1 MTTVADLVADVRRR
15 VYGSMT
21 ENVNLVQTSA
31 SAGQTSFQLEL
42 GVDGIQK
49 GMILSSGLNVW
60 FVKGVY
66 STDNTVFVI
75 PGYDN
80 SPKTAITTGDMV
92 YVRPRMTDWYA
103 FNSIND
109 QLRRLS
115 SPDAGLYKI
124 GTWVAE
130 VDPTYQ
136 TYVVPVEAENMINL
150 LRVRWRS
157 PGTTDVWT
165 DVPDRYY
172 RWVYS
177 NEQNIVRLLYNVP
190 SGTDVEFIYKAPFSQ
205 ATSLDDDPVADL
217 GLSESM
223 LDIPALGAAIDL
235 LRTTESRRNQVS
247 SQGDSRRPDE
257 VSMTANSS
265 IAGVLERDYRRRVQD
280 EMVRLVT
287 RIPIY
292 RGI

>member
-1 MTTVADLVADVRRR
+1 MSTVADLVADVRRR

-80 SPKTAITTGDMV
+80 SPQSAITTGDMV

-103 FNSIND
+103 FNAIND
-109 QLRRLS
+109 QLRSMS
-115 SPDAGLYKI
+115 SPEAGLYKI
-124 GTWVAE
+124 GTWVAD

-136 TYVVPVEAENMINL
+136 TYTVPVAAADMINI
-150 LRVRWRS
+150 LRVRWRW
-157 PGTTDVWT
+157 PGTTDVWSNLA
-165 DVPDRYY
+165 PRHY
-172 RWVYS
+172 RWQYS
-177 NEQNIVRLLYNVP
+177 TEQNVVRLLLSIP
-190 SGTDVEFIYKAPFSQ
+190 SGTEVEFTYKAPFSQ
-205 ATSLDDDPVADL
+205 ATSLTDDPIADL
-217 GLSESM
+217 GLTDSM
-223 LDIPALGAAIDL
+223 LDIPSLGAAIEL
-235 LRTTESRRNQVS
+235 LQTTESRRTQIS

-257 VSMTANSS
+257 VPVSSNSA
-265 IAGVLERDYRRRVQD
+265 IAGQLQRMYKSRVQE
-280 EMVRLVT
+280 EMSRLVT
-287 RIPIY
+287 RLPIY
-292 RGI
+292 RGL

>member
-21 ENVNLVQTSA
+21 ENVNLAQTSA
-31 SAGQTSFQLEL
+31 SAGQTSIQLEL

-49 GMILSSGLNVW
+49 GMLLSSGLNVW

-80 SPKTAITTGDMV
+80 SPQSAIATGDMV

-103 FNSIND
+103 FNAIND

-130 VDPTYQ
+130 VDATYQ
-136 TYVVPVEAENMINL
+136 TYTVPVAAADMINI

-165 DVPDRYY
+165 DIPDRYY

-177 NEQNIVRLLYNVP
+177 NEQNIVRLLLNVP
-190 SGTDVEFIYKAPFSQ
+190 SGTEIEFTYKAPFSQ

-217 GLSESM
+217 GLSDSM
-223 LDIPALGAAIDL
+223 LDIPALGAAVDL

-247 SQGDSRRPDE
+247 NQGDSRRPEE

-265 IAGVLERDYRRRVQD
+265 IAGVMERDYRRRVQD

-292 RGI
+292 RGL

>member
-1 MTTVADLVADVRRR
+1 MTTVGDLVADVRRR

-21 ENVNLVQTSA
+21 ENVNLFQTSA
-31 SAGQTSFQLEL
+31 SAGQTSLQLEL

-49 GMILSSGLNVW
+49 GMLLSSGLNVW

-80 SPKTAITTGDMV
+80 SPKSAVTAGDMLF
-92 YVRPRMTDWYA
+92 VRPRMTDWYA
-103 FNSIND
+103 FNAIND
-109 QLRRLS
+109 QLRSMS
-115 SPDAGLYKI
+115 SPEAGLYKI

-136 TYVVPVEAENMINL
+136 TYEVPVEAADMVNI
-150 LRVRWRS
+150 LRVRFRW
-157 PGTTDVWT
+157 PGTTDVWSSIA
-165 DVPDRYY
+165 PRHY

-177 NEQNIVRLLYNVP
+177 TQQNVVRLLISIP
-190 SGTDVEFIYKAPFSQ
+190 SGTEIEFTYKAPFSQ
-205 ATSLDDDPVADL
+205 ATSLDDDPIADL

-223 LDIPALGAAIDL
+223 LDIPALGAAVEL
-235 LRTTESRRNQVS
+235 LFTTESRRTQVS
-247 SQGDSRRPDE
+247 TQGDSRRPDE
-257 VSMTANSS
+257 VPVSSNSA
-265 IAGVLERDYRRRVQD
+265 IAGQMSRLYKARVQE
-280 EMVRLVT
+280 EMSRLVT

-292 RGI
+292 RGV

>member
-1 MTTVADLVADVRRR
+1 MASIGDLVADVRRR

-31 SAGQTSFQLEL
+31 SAGQTSLQLEL

-49 GMILSSGLNVW
+49 GMLISSGLNVW

-80 SPKTAITTGDMV
+80 SPQDAVAAGDMV

-103 FNSIND
+103 FNAIND
-109 QLRRLS
+109 QLRSLS
-115 SPDAGLYKI
+115 SPDAGLYRI
-124 GTWVAE
+124 GTWVAN

-136 TYVVPVEAENMINL
+136 TYVVPSAALTMTNII
-150 LRVRWRS
+150 RVRWRW

-165 DVPDRYY
+165 DMAPRHY
-172 RWVYS
+172 RWNYS
-177 NEQNIVRLLYNVP
+177 TVQNVVRLLISIP
-190 SGTDVEFIYKAPFSQ
+190 SGTEIEFTYKAPFTL
-205 ATSLDDDPVADL
+205 ATSLADDPVADC
-217 GLSESM
+217 GLSDSM
-223 LDIPALGAAIDL
+223 LDIPSLGAAVEL
-235 LRTTESRRNQVS
+235 LQTTESRRTQITA
-247 SQGDSRRPDE
+247 QGDSRRPEE
-257 VSMTANSS
+257 VPVSSNSS
-265 IAGVLERDYRRRVQD
+265 IAGQLQRMYKSRVQE
-280 EMVRLVT
+280 EMSRLVT

-292 RGI
+292 RGV

>member
-1 MTTVADLVADVRRR
+1 MATVADLVADVRRR

>member
-1 MTTVADLVADVRRR
+1 MASIGDLVADVRRR

-31 SAGQTSFQLEL
+31 SAGQVSLQLEL

-49 GMILSSGLNVW
+49 GMLISSGLNVW

-80 SPKTAITTGDMV
+80 SPQDAVAAGDMV

-103 FNSIND
+103 FNAIND
-109 QLRRLS
+109 QLRSLS
-115 SPDAGLYKI
+115 SPDAGLYRI
-124 GTWVAE
+124 GTWVAD

-136 TYVVPVEAENMINL
+136 TYVVPQAALTMTNII
-150 LRVRWRS
+150 RVRWRW

-165 DVPDRYY
+165 DMAPRHY
-172 RWVYS
+172 RWNYS
-177 NEQNIVRLLYNVP
+177 TVQNVVRLLTSIP
-190 SGTDVEFIYKAPFSQ
+190 SGTEIEFTYKAPFTL
-205 ATSLDDDPVADL
+205 ATSLADDPVADC
-217 GLSESM
+217 GLSDSM
-223 LDIPALGAAIDL
+223 LDIPSLGAAVEL
-235 LRTTESRRNQVS
+235 LQTTESRRTQITA
-247 SQGDSRRPDE
+247 QGDSRRPEE
-257 VSMTANSS
+257 VPVSSNSS
-265 IAGVLERDYRRRVQD
+265 IAGQLQRMYKSRVQE
-280 EMVRLVT
+280 EMSRLVT

-292 RGI
+292 RGV

>member
-1 MTTVADLVADVRRR
+1 MSTVADLVADVRRK

-21 ENVNLVQTSA
+21 ENVNLAQVSA
-31 SAGQTSFQLEL
+31 SAGQTSIQLEL

-49 GMILSSGLNVW
+49 GMLLSSGLNVW

-80 SPKTAITTGDMV
+80 SPKNAVTAGDMV

-109 QLRRLS
+109 QLRSLS

-136 TYVVPVEAENMINL
+136 TYVVPVEAADMINI
-150 LRVRWRS
+150 LRVRWRW
-157 PGTTDVWT
+157 PGTTDVWSNLA
-165 DVPDRYY
+165 PRHY
-172 RWVYS
+172 RWQYS
-177 NEQNIVRLLYNVP
+177 TEQNVVRLLLSIP
-190 SGTDVEFIYKAPFSQ
+190 SGTEVEFTYKAPFSM

-217 GLSESM
+217 GLTDSM
-223 LDIPALGAAIDL
+223 LDIPALGAAIEL
-235 LRTTESRRNQVS
+235 LQTTESRRTQIS
-247 SQGDSRRPDE
+247 SQGDSRRADE
-257 VSMTANSS
+257 VPVTSNSS
-265 IAGVLERDYRRRVQD
+265 IAGQLQRVYKSRVQE
-280 EMVRLVT
+280 EMSRLVT
-287 RIPIY
+287 RMPIY
-292 RGI
+292 RGL

>member
-1 MTTVADLVADVRRR
+1 MATVQDMVADVRRK

-21 ENVNLVQTSA
+21 ENVNLIQTSA
-31 SAGQTSFQLEL
+31 SAGQTSIQLEL

-49 GMILSSGLNVW
+49 GMLISSGLNVW

-80 SPKTAITTGDMV
+80 SPQDAVAPGDMV
-92 YVRPRMTDWYA
+92 YIRPRMTDWYA
-103 FNSIND
+103 FNAIND

-115 SPDAGLYKI
+115 SPDAGLYRI

-136 TYVVPVEAENMINL
+136 TYQVPVEAVDMINV
-150 LRVRWRS
+150 LRVRWRW
-157 PGTTDVWT
+157 PGTPNVWS
-165 DVPDRYY
+165 DLAPRHY
-172 RWVYS
+172 RWIYS
-177 NEQNIVRLLYNVP
+177 TEQNVVRLLLSIP
-190 SGTDVEFIYKAPFSQ
+190 SGTEIEFTYKAPFVQ
-205 ATSLDDDPVADL
+205 ATSLADDPVADL

-223 LDIPALGAAIDL
+223 VDIPSLGAAIDL
-235 LRTTESRRNQVS
+235 LRTTESRRTQIQT
-247 SQGDSRRPDE
+247 QGDSRRPEE
-257 VSMTANSS
+257 VPVSSNSA
-265 IAGVLERDYRRRVQD
+265 IAAQLDREYKQRIQD
-280 EMVRLVT
+280 EMTRLVT

-292 RGI
+292 RGV

>member
-1 MTTVADLVADVRRR
+1 MSTVADLVADVRRR

-49 GMILSSGLNVW
+49 GMLLSSGLNVW

-80 SPKTAITTGDMV
+80 SPKNAVTAGDMV

-103 FNSIND
+103 FNAIND

-115 SPDAGLYKI
+115 SPDSGLYKI
-124 GTWVAE
+124 GTWVAN
-130 VDPTYQ
+130 VDATYQ
-136 TYVVPVEAENMINL
+136 TYIVPVEAEGMINL

-165 DVPDRYY
+165 DIPDRYY

-177 NEQNIVRLLYNVP
+177 NKQNIVRLLLNVP
-190 SGTDVEFIYKAPFSQ
+190 SGTEIEFTYKAPFSQ

-217 GLSESM
+217 GLSDSM
-223 LDIPALGAAIDL
+223 LDIPALGAAVDL
-235 LRTTESRRNQVS
+235 LRTSESRRNQVS
-247 SQGDSRRPDE
+247 NQGDSRRPEE

-265 IAGVLERDYRRRVQD
+265 IAGVMERDYRRRVQD

-287 RIPIY
+287 RVPIY
-292 RGI
+292 KGI

>member
-1 MTTVADLVADVRRR
+1 MATVGDLVADVRRR

-31 SAGQTSFQLEL
+31 SAGQTSLQLEL

-49 GMILSSGLNVW
+49 GMLISSGLNVW

-80 SPKTAITTGDMV
+80 SPQDAVTAGDML

-103 FNSIND
+103 FNAIND
-109 QLRRLS
+109 QLRSLS
-115 SPDAGLYKI
+115 SPDAGLYRI
-124 GTWVAE
+124 GTWVAD

-136 TYVVPVEAENMINL
+136 TYVVPQAALTMTNI
-150 LRVRWRS
+150 LRVRWRW

-165 DVPDRYY
+165 DMAPRHY
-172 RWVYS
+172 RWNYS
-177 NEQNIVRLLYNVP
+177 TVQNVVRLLISIP
-190 SGTDVEFIYKAPFSQ
+190 SGTEIEFTYKAPFTL
-205 ATSLDDDPVADL
+205 ATSLADDPVADC
-217 GLSESM
+217 GLSDSM
-223 LDIPALGAAIDL
+223 LDIPSLGAAVEL
-235 LRTTESRRNQVS
+235 LQTTESRRTQITA
-247 SQGDSRRPDE
+247 QGDSRRPEE
-257 VSMTANSS
+257 VPVSSNSS
-265 IAGVLERDYRRRVQD
+265 IAGQLRRMYKSRVQE
-280 EMVRLVT
+280 EMSRLVT

-292 RGI
+292 RGV

>member
-1 MTTVADLVADVRRR
+1 
-15 VYGSMT
+15 MT
-21 ENVNLVQTSA
+21 ENINLVQTSA

-49 GMILSSGLNVW
+49 GMLLSSGLNVW

-80 SPKTAITTGDMV
+80 SPKSAIATGDMV

-103 FNSIND
+103 FNAIND
-109 QLRRLS
+109 QLRSMS

-136 TYVVPVEAENMINL
+136 TYEVPVEAADMVNI
-150 LRVRWRS
+150 LRVRWRW
-157 PGTTDVWT
+157 PGTTDVWANLA
-165 DVPDRYY
+165 PRHY
-172 RWVYS
+172 RWQYS
-177 NEQNIVRLLYNVP
+177 TEQNVVRLLISIP
-190 SGTDVEFIYKAPFSQ
+190 SGTEIEFTYKAPFTM
-205 ATSLDDDPVADL
+205 ATSLDDDVVEDL
-217 GLSESM
+217 GLSDSM
-223 LDIPALGAAIDL
+223 IDIPSLGAAIEL
-235 LRTTESRRNQVS
+235 LYTTESRRTQIS

-257 VSMTANSS
+257 VPVTSNSS
-265 IAGVLERDYRRRVQD
+265 IAGSLQRLYKDRVQQ
-280 EMVRLVT
+280 EMSRLVT

-292 RGI
+292 RGL

>member
-1 MTTVADLVADVRRR
+1 MATVGDLVADVRRR

-31 SAGQTSFQLEL
+31 SAGQTSLQLEL

-49 GMILSSGLNVW
+49 GMLISSGLNVW

-80 SPKTAITTGDMV
+80 SPQDAVAAGDMV

-103 FNSIND
+103 FNAIND
-109 QLRRLS
+109 QLRSLS
-115 SPDAGLYKI
+115 SPDAGLYRI
-124 GTWVAE
+124 GTWVAD

-136 TYVVPVEAENMINL
+136 TYVVPQAALTMTNII
-150 LRVRWRS
+150 RVRWRW

-165 DVPDRYY
+165 DMAPRHY
-172 RWVYS
+172 RWNYS
-177 NEQNIVRLLYNVP
+177 TVQNVVRLLISIP
-190 SGTDVEFIYKAPFSQ
+190 SGTEIEFTYKAPFTL
-205 ATSLDDDPVADL
+205 ATSLADDPVADC
-217 GLSESM
+217 GLSDSM
-223 LDIPALGAAIDL
+223 LDIPSLGAAVEL
-235 LRTTESRRNQVS
+235 LQTTESRRTQITA
-247 SQGDSRRPDE
+247 QGDSRRPEE
-257 VSMTANSS
+257 VPVSSNSS
-265 IAGVLERDYRRRVQD
+265 IAGQLQRMYKSRVQE
-280 EMVRLVT
+280 EMSRLVT

-292 RGI
+292 RGV

>member
-1 MTTVADLVADVRRR
+1 MATVQDMVADVRRK

-21 ENVNLVQTSA
+21 ENVNLIQTSA
-31 SAGQTSFQLEL
+31 SAGQTSIQLEL

-49 GMILSSGLNVW
+49 GMLISSGLNVW

-80 SPKTAITTGDMV
+80 SPQNAVSAGDMV

-103 FNSIND
+103 FNAIND

-115 SPDAGLYKI
+115 SPDAGLYRI
-124 GTWVAE
+124 GSWVAE

-136 TYVVPVEAENMINL
+136 TYQVPVEAADMINV
-150 LRVRWRS
+150 LRVRWRW
-157 PGTTDVWT
+157 PGTPNVWS
-165 DVPDRYY
+165 DLAPRHY
-172 RWVYS
+172 RWIYS
-177 NEQNIVRLLYNVP
+177 TEQNVVRLLLSIP
-190 SGTDVEFIYKAPFSQ
+190 SGTEIEFTYKAPFVQ
-205 ATSLDDDPVADL
+205 ATSLADDPVADL

-223 LDIPALGAAIDL
+223 VDIPSLGAAIDL
-235 LRTTESRRNQVS
+235 LRTTESRRTQVS
-247 SQGDSRRPDE
+247 TQGDSRRPEE
-257 VSMTANSS
+257 VPVSSNSA
-265 IAGVLERDYRRRVQD
+265 IAGQLDREYRQRIQD
-280 EMVRLVT
+280 EMTRLVT

-292 RGI
+292 RGV

>member
-1 MTTVADLVADVRRR
+1 MTTVADLVSDVRRR

-124 GTWVAE
+124 GTWVVE

-136 TYVVPVEAENMINL
+136 TYVVPVGAENMINL

-165 DVPDRYY
+165 EIPDRYY

-190 SGTDVEFIYKAPFSQ
+190 SGTDIEFTYKAPFSQ
-205 ATSLDDDPVADL
+205 ATSLSDDLVEDI

-223 LDIPALGAAIDL
+223 IDIPALGAAVSL
-235 LRTTESRRNQVS
+235 LRTTEARRNQITT
-247 SQGDSRRPDE
+247 QGDSRRPDE

-265 IAGVLERDYRRRVQD
+265 IATQMEREYRQRVQD

>member
-1 MTTVADLVADVRRR
+1 
-15 VYGSMT
+15 MT

-49 GMILSSGLNVW
+49 GMLLSSGLNVW

-80 SPKTAITTGDMV
+80 SPKTSITAGDMV

-103 FNSIND
+103 FNAIND
-109 QLRRLS
+109 QLRSMS
-115 SPDAGLYKI
+115 SPEAGLYKI

-136 TYVVPVEAENMINL
+136 TYEVPVEAADMINI
-150 LRVRWRS
+150 LRVRWRW
-157 PGTTDVWT
+157 PGTTDVWSNLA
-165 DVPDRYY
+165 PRHY
-172 RWVYS
+172 RWQYS
-177 NEQNIVRLLYNVP
+177 TEQNVVRLLLSIP
-190 SGTDVEFIYKAPFSQ
+190 SGTEIEFTYKAPFAM
-205 ATSLDDDPVADL
+205 ATSLTDDPVADL
-217 GLSESM
+217 GLSDSM
-223 LDIPALGAAIDL
+223 LDIPALGAAVEL
-235 LRTTESRRNQVS
+235 LQTTESRRTQVS

-257 VSMTANSS
+257 VPVTSNSS
-265 IAGVLERDYRRRVQD
+265 IANQLQRMYKARVQE
-280 EMVRLVT
+280 EMSRLVT
-287 RIPIY
+287 RMPIY
-292 RGI
+292 RGL

>member
-1 MTTVADLVADVRRR
+1 MTTVQDLVADVRRR

-21 ENVNLVQTSA
+21 ENINLVQTSA

-49 GMILSSGLNVW
+49 GMLLSSGLNVW

-80 SPKTAITTGDMV
+80 SPQSSIAAGDMV

-103 FNSIND
+103 FNAIND

-124 GTWVAE
+124 GTWVTE

-165 DVPDRYY
+165 EIPDRYY
-172 RWVYS
+172 RWIYS

-292 RGI
+292 RGL

>member
-1 MTTVADLVADVRRR
+1 VTTVADLVADVRRR

-49 GMILSSGLNVW
+49 GMLLSSGLNVW

-103 FNSIND
+103 FNAIND

-124 GTWVAE
+124 GTWVAD
-130 VDPTYQ
+130 VDSTYQ

-165 DVPDRYY
+165 EISNRYY
-172 RWVYS
+172 RWIYS

-190 SGTDVEFIYKAPFSQ
+190 SGTEIEFVYKAPFSQ
-205 ATSLDDDPVADL
+205 ATSLDDDPVEDL

-223 LDIPALGAAIDL
+223 LDIPALGAAVDL

-247 SQGDSRRPDE
+247 NQGDSRRPDE

-265 IAGVLERDYRRRVQD
+265 IAGVLERDYRLRVQD
-280 EMVRLVT
+280 EMARLVN

-292 RGI
+292 RGL

>member
-1 MTTVADLVADVRRR
+1 MATVGDLVADVRRK

-21 ENVNLVQTSA
+21 ENVNLFQTSA
-31 SAGQTSFQLEL
+31 SAGQTSLQLEL

-49 GMILSSGLNVW
+49 GMLLSSGLNVW

-80 SPKTAITTGDMV
+80 SPKNAVAAGDML
-92 YVRPRMTDWYA
+92 YVRPRMTDWFA
-103 FNSIND
+103 FNAIND
-109 QLRRLS
+109 QLRSMS
-115 SPDAGLYKI
+115 SPDSGLYKI

-136 TYVVPVEAENMINL
+136 TYEVPVEAADMVNL
-150 LRVRWRS
+150 LRVRWRW
-157 PGTTDVWT
+157 PGTTDVWSSLA
-165 DVPDRYY
+165 PRHY

-177 NEQNIVRLLYNVP
+177 TQQNVVRLLISIP
-190 SGTDVEFIYKAPFSQ
+190 SGTEIEFTYKGLFNQ

-217 GLSESM
+217 GLSDSM
-223 LDIPALGAAIDL
+223 LDIPALGAAVEL
-235 LRTTESRRNQVS
+235 LFTTESRRTQIS
-247 SQGDSRRPDE
+247 TQGDSRRPDE
-257 VSMTANSS
+257 VPVSSNSA
-265 IAGVLERDYRRRVQD
+265 IAGQLSRLYKARVQE
-280 EMVRLVT
+280 EMARLVT

-292 RGI
+292 RGV